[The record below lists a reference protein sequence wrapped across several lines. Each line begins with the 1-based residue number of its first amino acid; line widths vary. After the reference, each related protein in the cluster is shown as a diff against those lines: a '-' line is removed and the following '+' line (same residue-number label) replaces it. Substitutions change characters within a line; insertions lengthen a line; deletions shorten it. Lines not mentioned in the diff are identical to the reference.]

1 MIPWLFKDPVVIM
14 KETMLWLFKPLVPGI
29 SLNFGQTKSTIK
41 KWRNWHFH
49 VPLGPFYCA
58 TLRVDENLWWGHSV
72 FDQNQQIDLN
82 KVSLRK
88 TLNIKVSFTPF
99 IVQNCKTIFCKQSIV
114 KQHIQGCE
122 AQWEFFLEK
131 PLSILYIAL
140 LEWKSN
146 ELFTNYQSRACWF
159 KTNRWLCE

>member
-1 MIPWLFKDPVVIM
+1 MKTYDEVILF
-14 KETMLWLFKPLVPGI
+14 
-29 SLNFGQTKSTIK
+29 
-41 KWRNWHFH
+41 
-49 VPLGPFYCA
+49 FY
-58 TLRVDENLWWGHSV
+58 
-72 FDQNQQIDLN
+72 QNQQIDLN

-114 KQHIQGCE
+114 KQHIQSCE

-146 ELFTNYQSRACWF
+146 ELIFYQVRIKSLLIQ
-159 KTNRWLCE
+159 NH